1 MPFLPPRVK
10 ISRDDLGLALSL
22 TAPSLALIF
31 LASYLTSLV
40 LSHLGEPPLADVS
53 GNLFLVILSH
63 AILTPLLE
71 ELLFRYVPIALLSPH
86 SSAGAVIYS
95 ALFFAFVHA
104 SLYQLPYAFIAGVIF
119 AVLDIATG
127 SILPS
132 ITMHIFNNAI
142 SVLWLRYAD
151 APSFRAVYVV
161 ILFALALSSVPFIIF
176 KKYDF

>member
-1 MPFLPPRVK
+1 
-10 ISRDDLGLALSL
+10 
-22 TAPSLALIF
+22 
-31 LASYLTSLV
+31 
-40 LSHLGEPPLADVS
+40 
-53 GNLFLVILSH
+53 VILAH

-95 ALFFAFVHA
+95 SLFFAFVHA
-104 SLYQLPYAFIAGVIF
+104 NLYQLPYAFIAGVIF

-132 ITMHIFNNAI
+132 ITMHILNNAI

-151 APSFRAVYVV
+151 APSFRTVYAV

-176 KKYDF
+176 KREALKKKIKLIFRNGGAVPLSIEAVLFFAFTFIIALLNI